1 MDNKTGEII
10 NCTPHEIVFF
20 KEEDCYSTDGRK
32 LFLRDGAVPS
42 EKIPAGVPLNA
53 VKKNVPVPQERAAI
67 NYGVPLVGA
76 VVFQSCDPLPPATED
91 TIFIVSNLY
100 RAARL
105 ELGLPT
111 TSCATVDGVVYENA
125 ANPKPVGCLRLAVG

>member
-32 LFLRDGAVPS
+32 LFLREGAVPS
-42 EKIPAGVPLNA
+42 KKIPAGVPLNA
-53 VKKNVPVPQERAAI
+53 VKKNLKVSPERAAI

-76 VVFQSCDPLPPATED
+76 VVFESCDPLPPAKKD
-91 TIFIVSNLY
+91 TIFVVSNMY
-100 RAARL
+100 HAARL
-105 ELGLPT
+105 EMNMPT
-111 TSCATVDGVVYENA
+111 TDCATVDGVVYENA

>member
-1 MDNKTGEII
+1 MKTGEIV

-20 KEEDCYSTDGRK
+20 KEEDCYPSPDGRK
-32 LFLRDGAVPS
+32 LFLKEGAVPS
-42 EKIPAGVPLNA
+42 GKIPAGVPLNA
-53 VKKNVPVPQERAAI
+53 VKKNVPISPERAA
-67 NYGVPLVGA
+67 NYGVPIVGA
-76 VVFQSCDPLPPATED
+76 VVFESCDPLPPAKTD
-91 TIFIVSNLY
+91 TIFVVSNMY

-111 TSCATVDGVVYENA
+111 TDCATVDSVVYENA